1 MSHNA
6 TPKTSRVEL
15 RKTLTLIPVV
25 MMGLAYMQPMTLFDT
40 FGIVSGLTDG
50 HVATAYAFAL
60 IAILFTALSYGKL
73 VRRFPSAGSA
83 YTYAQKSI
91 SPAVGFMVGWS
102 SLLDYLF
109 MPMINILLAKIYF
122 EALVPSIPS
131 WIFVVALVA
140 FMTISNLRSIKTVA
154 NFNTLIVILQ
164 MGIVAVIV
172 GLIIYG
178 VMHGEGA
185 GTLTSTRP
193 FWSEGAHVVPMIT
206 GATILCFSF
215 LGFDGISSLSEETK
229 DAERVIPKAIFLTAL
244 IGGLIFIG
252 ASYFLQLYFPDIS
265 RFKDPDASQPEI
277 MLYVAG
283 KTFQWGVLIFSSVT
297 VLASGMAAHAGVSR
311 LMYVMGR
318 DGVFPTRF
326 FGYVHPKWRTPA
338 WNVLLVGAIAL
349 LAIKFDLVTATALIN
364 FGALVA
370 FTFVNLSV
378 ISQFWIR
385 EKTQQDAERP
395 LQLSGSAG
403 VRRADRRRAVDQPG
417 RELHGSRPDL
427 GRYWSGLPGL
437 RDQKLPQPG
446 TAVRRRC
453 LIAFG
458 DEKAGGKPPAFLFLA
473 DVDLPGSRY
482 A

>member
-1 MSHNA
+1 MTHNTQSA
-6 TPKTSRVEL
+6 QPRAQLK
-15 RKTLTLIPVV
+15 KTLTLLPVV
-25 MMGLAYMQPMTLFDT
+25 MIGLAYMQPMTLFDT

-73 VRRFPSAGSA
+73 VHRFPSAGSA
-83 YTYAQKSI
+83 YTYAQKTI
-91 SPAVGFMVGWS
+91 SPHVGFMVGWS

-122 EALVPSIPS
+122 EALVPDLPS
-131 WIFVVALVA
+131 WIFVVLLVG
-140 FMTISNLRSIKTVA
+140 FMTLTNLRGIKTVA
-154 NFNTLIVILQ
+154 NFNSLIVVLQ
-164 MGIVAVIV
+164 VAVMIALTAMV
-172 GLIIYG
+172 IYG
-178 VMHGEGA
+178 VAHGEGA
-185 GTLTSTRP
+185 GTLVSSRP
-193 FWSEGAHVVPMIT
+193 FWSEHAHVVPMIT

-244 IGGLIFIG
+244 VGGIIFIVV
-252 ASYFLQLYFPDIS
+252 SYFLQLYFPDIS

-283 KTFQWGVLIFSSVT
+283 KTFQFGILIFSCIT

-318 DGVFPTRF
+318 DGVFPERF

-338 WNVLLVGAIAL
+338 LNVLLVGAIAL
-349 LAIKFDLVTATALIN
+349 LAIRFDLVTATALIN

-378 ISQFWIR
+378 IAQFWIR
-385 EKTQQDAERP
+385 EKRRYTLKDNISYLLLP
-395 LQLSGSAG
+395 LCGALTVGALWVNLEESSMVLGLIWA
-403 VRRADRRRAVDQPG
+403 AVGIIYLAVVTRSFRNPV
-417 RELHGSRPDL
+417 
-427 GRYWSGLPGL
+427 
-437 RDQKLPQPG
+437 PQYSEES
-446 TAVRRRC
+446 
-453 LIAFG
+453 L
-458 DEKAGGKPPAFLFLA
+458 
-473 DVDLPGSRY
+473 
-482 A
+482 